1 MCYKLYIEER
11 KVRNVFI
18 LASTTHQLTVYQ
30 SLEEIMQHM
39 RDHYNFQPSK
49 RAFQQQFRR
58 WQFPSKQNPAHRNL
72 DLVARVKELWENN
85 YSQAEMLKTLNNEGF
100 ELKEREL
107 MRLRAK
113 HRLLLRIPNGMKQS
127 NTSAEELSAFQEEI
141 LAAAG
146 AAPGDDGEEPN
157 GTAATQPEL
166 QDVLR
171 KRKERQD
178 LRQAESDEKWQSKKR
193 RRRTKDYAGLPADP
207 PGPPRF
213 PSETT
218 LDESK
223 AFLNLDTKQYR
234 ALRDQFQTICEEEG
248 VIKKTL
254 AGPEKWQAVKERI
267 VRENEPLQAAFWTDK
282 TNIPSKELALD
293 VVCTDVTKRMRTVGR
308 RMTIIEA
315 KNFLG
320 LNPEQSRQV
329 RTAFY
334 NILQADKFTSKIET
348 GPEHWKELKDQW
360 IAESP
365 ILQQLL
371 GGGEA
376 DSQYE
381 EKYKA
386 LEVLCR
392 DVMKRLRDD
401 QVKDKDT
408 PKKPVA
414 TPKAQ
419 SGAVQTAAAASNI
432 AALQEGQSS
441 GYGYAGPDL
450 SDLQID
456 PSLLEAAATT
466 ASHAASPTAVY
477 IRPHAKSQVHSSDK
491 MSLATLTSRTVQ
503 ELYRLLERKWPNAK
517 VSRVDG
523 VEKGADGQEVAYLIE
538 EDEELDAYLDHVN
551 KAVFVVQLNKPQ

>member
-1 MCYKLYIEER
+1 
-11 KVRNVFI
+11 
-18 LASTTHQLTVYQ
+18 
-30 SLEEIMQHM
+30 MQYM

-58 WQFPSKQNPAHRNL
+58 WQFPSKQNPAHRNV

-127 NTSAEELSAFQEEI
+127 NASAEDLSAFQHDI
-141 LAAAG
+141 LAVAG
-146 AAPGDDGEEPN
+146 AVPGEGATELN
-157 GTAATQPEL
+157 STAASQPEL
-166 QDVLR
+166 QEVLR

-178 LRQAESDEKWQSKKR
+178 QRQAESDEKWQSKKR
-193 RRRTKDYAGLPADP
+193 RRRTKDYAGLAADP

-223 AFLNLDTKQYR
+223 VFLNLDTKQYR
-234 ALRDQFQTICEEEG
+234 AMRDQFQTICEEEG

-254 AGPEKWQAVKERI
+254 AGPEKWQCVKERI
-267 VRENEPLQAAFWTDK
+267 VRENELLQAAFWTDK
-282 TNIPSKELALD
+282 TNISSKELALD
-293 VVCTDVTKRMRTVGR
+293 VICTDVTKRMRTVGR

-360 IAESP
+360 ISESP
-365 ILQQLL
+365 ILQQIL

-376 DSQYE
+376 ASQYE

-408 PKKPVA
+408 PKKPAA
-414 TPKAQ
+414 TPKVQ
-419 SGAVQTAAAASNI
+419 SGAAQTAAAAANIQTAAAAANI

-441 GYGYAGPDL
+441 GYSYAGPDL
-450 SDLQID
+450 ADLQID

-466 ASHAASPTAVY
+466 APSAASPTAVY

-503 ELYRLLERKWPNAK
+503 ELQRLLERKWPNAK

-523 VEKGADGQEVAYLIE
+523 VEKGPDGQEIAYLIE

-551 KAVFVVQLNKPQ
+551 DRKAVFVVQLNKPA

>member
-1 MCYKLYIEER
+1 
-11 KVRNVFI
+11 
-18 LASTTHQLTVYQ
+18 
-30 SLEEIMQHM
+30 MQHM
-39 RDHYNFQPSK
+39 RDNYNFQPSK

-58 WQFPSKQNPAHRNL
+58 WQFPSKQNPAHRNV
-72 DLVARVKELWENN
+72 DLVARVRELWENN

-113 HRLLLRIPNGMKQS
+113 HRLLLRIPNGMK
-127 NTSAEELSAFQEEI
+127 
-141 LAAAG
+141 
-146 AAPGDDGEEPN
+146 
-157 GTAATQPEL
+157 ATQPPTEDLAAFQSQML
-166 QDVLR
+166 QATGVVPGEGAADPDDDENQTPEALQEVLR
-171 KRKERQD
+171 KRKDRQD
-178 LRQAESDEKWQSKKR
+178 ARQAESDEKWSSKKR
-193 RRRTKDYAGLPADP
+193 RRRTKDYAGLAADP

-223 AFLNLDTKQYR
+223 QFLGLDTKQYR
-234 ALRDQFQTICEEEG
+234 ALRDQFQAVCEEEG

-254 AGPEKWQAVKERI
+254 AGPDKWSSVKTRI
-267 VRENEPLQAAFWTDK
+267 IRENEPLQAAFWADK
-282 TNIPSKELALD
+282 TNQQSKELALD
-293 VVCTDVTKRMRTVGR
+293 VICTDVTKRMRTVGR

-360 IAESP
+360 ISESP
-365 ILQQLL
+365 ILQQML
-371 GGGEA
+371 GVGNA
-376 DSQYE
+376 DPQYE

-401 QVKDKDT
+401 QVKQKDT
-408 PKKPVA
+408 AQKPVA
-414 TPKAQ
+414 SPKAS
-419 SGAVQTAAAASNI
+419 SGTVQTAAAAANI
-432 AALQEGQSS
+432 AALQEGQGS

-456 PSLLEAAATT
+456 PSLLEAAGTSAPPVT
-466 ASHAASPTAVY
+466 SPTAVY
-477 IRPHAKSQVHSSDK
+477 IRPHSMSQVHSSDK
-491 MSLATLTSRTVQ
+491 MSLATLTTRTVQ
-503 ELYRLLERKWPNAK
+503 ELHHLLERKWPNATAI
-517 VSRVDG
+517 RVDG
-523 VEKGADGQEVAYLIE
+523 IEKGPDGQEISYLIE
-538 EDEELDAYLDHVN
+538 EDDELDAYLDHVKGR
-551 KAVFVVQLNKPQ
+551 KATFVVQLNRP

>member
-1 MCYKLYIEER
+1 
-11 KVRNVFI
+11 
-18 LASTTHQLTVYQ
+18 
-30 SLEEIMQHM
+30 MQHM
-39 RDHYNFQPSK
+39 RDHYNFQPST

-58 WQFPSKQNPAHRNL
+58 WQFPSKQNPAHRNV

-127 NTSAEELSAFQEEI
+127 NASAEELSAFQNEI
-141 LAAAG
+141 LEAAG
-146 AAPGDDGEEPN
+146 AAPGEGGEEPN
-157 GTAATQPEL
+157 GTAATQSEL

-178 LRQAESDEKWQSKKR
+178 QRQAESDEKWQSKKR

-223 AFLNLDTKQYR
+223 VFLNLDTKQYR
-234 ALRDQFQTICEEEG
+234 ALRDQFQAICEDEG

-254 AGPEKWQAVKERI
+254 AGPEKWQSVKERI
-267 VRENEPLQAAFWTDK
+267 IRESEPLQAAFWTDK

-293 VVCTDVTKRMRTVGR
+293 VICTDVTKRMRTIGR

-329 RTAFY
+329 RTSFY

-360 IAESP
+360 ISESP

-371 GGGEA
+371 GGGETDA
-376 DSQYE
+376 QYE

-414 TPKAQ
+414 TAKAQ

-466 ASHAASPTAVY
+466 APPAASPTAVY

-491 MSLATLTSRTVQ
+491 MTLATLTSRTVQ

-523 VEKGADGQEVAYLIE
+523 VEKGPDGQEIAYLIE

>member
-1 MCYKLYIEER
+1 
-11 KVRNVFI
+11 
-18 LASTTHQLTVYQ
+18 
-30 SLEEIMQHM
+30 MQHM

-58 WQFPSKQNPAHRNL
+58 WQFPSKQNPAHRNV

-85 YSQAEMLKTLNNEGF
+85 YSQAEMLKTLNSEGF

-113 HRLLLRIPNGMKQS
+113 HRLLLRIPNGMKQT
-127 NTSAEELSAFQEEI
+127 NAPAEDLSAFQNEI
-141 LAAAG
+141 LDAAAT
-146 AAPGDDGEEPN
+146 APAGGTGEAN
-157 GTAATQPEL
+157 GNEGNRPDPSFSE
-166 QDVLR
+166 VLR

-178 LRQAESDEKWQSKKR
+178 QRQAESDEKWQSKKR

-223 AFLNLDTKQYR
+223 QYLSLTTKQYR
-234 ALRDQFQTICEEEG
+234 DLRDQFQAICEDEG

-254 AGPEKWQAVKERI
+254 AGPDKWQSVKDRVI
-267 VRENEPLQAAFWTDK
+267 RENEPLQAAFWTDK
-282 TNIPSKELALD
+282 TNLPIKELSLD
-293 VVCTDVTKRMRTVGR
+293 VICTDVTKRMRTVGR

-334 NILQADKFTSKIET
+334 NILQADRFTSKIET

-365 ILQQLL
+365 ILQQIL
-371 GGGEA
+371 GGV
-376 DSQYE
+376 DPNPQYE

-401 QVKDKDT
+401 QAKGQDT
-408 PKKPVA
+408 PKKLV

-419 SGAVQTAAAASNI
+419 SGTVQTAAAAANV
-432 AALQEGQSS
+432 AALQQGQNS

-456 PSLLEAAATT
+456 PSLLEAAET
-466 ASHAASPTAVY
+466 SAAPETSPVAVY
-477 IRPHAKSQVHSSDK
+477 IRPSAKSQAHSNDK

-503 ELYRLLERKWPNAK
+503 ELHRVLERRWPNAK
-517 VSRVDG
+517 AIRVDG
-523 VEKGADGQEVAYLIE
+523 VEKGPDGQEVSYLIE
-538 EDEELDAYLDHVN
+538 EDEELDAYLDHVKGR
-551 KAVFVVQLNKPQ
+551 KATFVIQLDKP

>member
-1 MCYKLYIEER
+1 
-11 KVRNVFI
+11 
-18 LASTTHQLTVYQ
+18 
-30 SLEEIMQHM
+30 MQHM
-39 RDHYNFQPSK
+39 RENYNFQPSK

-58 WQFPSKQNPAHRNL
+58 WQFPSKQNPAHRNVE
-72 DLVARVKELWENN
+72 LVARVRELWENN
-85 YSQAEMLKTLNNEGF
+85 YTQADMLKTLNNEGF

-113 HRLLLRIPNGMKQS
+113 HRLLLRIPNGMKQH
-127 NTSAEELSAFQEEI
+127 NTTSEDLSAFQKEI
-141 LAAAG
+141 LDAAD
-146 AAPGDDGEEPN
+146 APES
-157 GTAATQPEL
+157 ATPPSGNEDETPEQL
-166 QDVLR
+166 QEVLR

-178 LRQAESDEKWQSKKR
+178 QRQADSDEKWASKKR

-223 AFLNLDTKQYR
+223 QFLNLDTKQYR
-234 ALRDQFQTICEEEG
+234 EMRDQFQAICDAEG

-254 AGPEKWQAVKERI
+254 AGPEKWTAVKERI
-267 VRENEPLQAAFWTDK
+267 VNENEALQAAFLTDTANK
-282 TNIPSKELALD
+282 QSKELALD
-293 VVCTDVTKRMRTVGR
+293 VICTDVTKRMRTMGR

-360 IAESP
+360 IAETP

-371 GGGEA
+371 ANPEA
-376 DSQYE
+376 DPQYE
-381 EKYKA
+381 DKYKA

-401 QVKDKDT
+401 QVKNKNT
-408 PKKPVA
+408 PQKLIT
-414 TPKAQ
+414 TPKAP
-419 SGAVQTAAAASNI
+419 SGTIQTAAAAAN
-432 AALQEGQSS
+432 ALQEGQNS
-441 GYGYAGPDL
+441 GYQFAGPDL

-456 PSLLEAAATT
+456 PSLLEAAGNSAPPF
-466 ASHAASPTAVY
+466 SSPTAVY
-477 IRPHAKSQVHSSDK
+477 IRPHPKSQVHSSDK
-491 MSLATLTSRTVQ
+491 MSLATLTTRTVE
-503 ELYRLLERKWPNAK
+503 ELHRVLTQRWSDATA
-517 VSRVDG
+517 VRVDG
-523 VEKGADGQEVAYLIE
+523 VEKGDGGQEIAYLIE
-538 EDEELDAYLDHVN
+538 EDEELDAYLDHVKGR
-551 KAVFVVQLNKPQ
+551 KATFVVQLTKL